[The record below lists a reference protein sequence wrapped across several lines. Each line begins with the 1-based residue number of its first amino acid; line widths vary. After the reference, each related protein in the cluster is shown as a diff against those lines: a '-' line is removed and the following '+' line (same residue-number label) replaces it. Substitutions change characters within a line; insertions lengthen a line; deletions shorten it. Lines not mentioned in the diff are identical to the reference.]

1 LFLARDR
8 VGKKP
13 LYYGVFK
20 GVLHFGSEIKSIAKS
35 PYWDDRTDMSALEG
49 YLSLGY
55 FIAPE
60 TPFAHVRQVPPAHWL
75 TVRSGNI
82 DVREYWDIP
91 AAGSATES
99 DETVLEQ
106 LKVDHALEKDAIARF
121 NRGVELARTHGDNG
135 SRHMLEEMLKSE
147 EEHYDWIE
155 AQLTLIE
162 QVGESNYLAQQIRS

>member
-1 LFLARDR
+1 MSTSPI
-8 VGKKP
+8 KTHP
-13 LYYGVFK
+13 E
-20 GVLHFGSEIKSIAKS
+20 VLDLLNEVLTAEL
-35 PYWDDRTDMSALEG
+35 TAVNQ
-49 YLSLGY
+49 Y
-55 FIAPE
+55 FIHAKMCQNWGYHRLHE
-60 TPFAHVRQVPPAHWL
+60 KLRAESIDEMKHSDALIERILYLGGVPNMQRL
-75 TVRSGNI
+75 FKVNVG
-82 DVREYWDIP
+82 
-91 AAGSATES
+91 
-99 DETVLEQ
+99 ETVLEQ